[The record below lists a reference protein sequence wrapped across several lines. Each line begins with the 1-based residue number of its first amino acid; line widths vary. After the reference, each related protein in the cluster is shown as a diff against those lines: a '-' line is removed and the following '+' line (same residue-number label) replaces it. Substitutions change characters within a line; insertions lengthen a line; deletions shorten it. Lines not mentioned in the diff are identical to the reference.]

1 MSPKTPEY
9 LFLKSRSL
17 DSFGGPFGNAGI
29 ETQSFEDDSQDRNI
43 NTSTIIEPRVSQ
55 IDLDVVHVAIKNED
69 DSGPP
74 PKFEADNALENR
86 NLQDRDC
93 KTEDVTDEPKS
104 KRIKSENEDENNSCP
119 SLEGSEEVKD
129 EERNEVTEDVK
140 NGENN
145 ENEPQKIDDSE
156 WSAEDDEE
164 DNWET
169 AKENHDVNSEQVEEL
184 GAGSKT
190 DEMILESR
198 FTYIEES
205 TVESDPSGNLDGLNE
220 EKPCQEKS
228 EEIKQPH
235 GGGDGKEQFES
246 EMTLVPDKRAVEKA
260 EKDPFPPRAVDIRLG
275 RSADINSL
283 NDSFERSPS
292 RNNDDETYED
302 EGGSEDNVEDNELSE
317 AVSNRIKWRE
327 SNAGK

>member
-1 MSPKTPEY
+1 MSPKTPTY
-9 LFLKSRSL
+9 LFMKSRSL
-17 DSFGGPFGNAGI
+17 DSFGGPFEHAGI

-43 NTSTIIEPRVSQ
+43 NTSTIIEPHVSQ

-69 DSGPP
+69 DSRPP
-74 PKFEADNALENR
+74 PKFEANNDSENR
-86 NLQDRDC
+86 ISDC
-93 KTEDVTDEPKS
+93 KSEDVIDEPKS
-104 KRIKSENEDENNSCP
+104 KRMKSENEDENNSCP

-129 EERNEVTEDVK
+129 EPKERNEVAEDVK

-145 ENEPQKIDDSE
+145 ENEPQNIDDSE
-156 WSAEDDEE
+156 WPAGDDEE
-164 DNWET
+164 DNWES
-169 AKENHDVNSEQVEEL
+169 AKENHDEKNEKVEEL

-205 TVESDPSGNLDGLNE
+205 TVESDPSGNLDVLNE
-220 EKPCQEKS
+220 EQPCQEKS

-246 EMTLVPDKRAVEKA
+246 EMTLIPDKDVA
-260 EKDPFPPRAVDIRLG
+260 EKTEKDLYPPRAVDIRLG